1 MTLTKLLKA
10 AIPAAILSAGLAG
23 CAGMPGSN
31 ANVAGNCTNIP
42 GAIIGGIAGGAVG
55 SQVGSGRGRDVAIAG
70 GAATGAVIGSN
81 VGGC

>member
-1 MTLTKLLKA
+1 MTLTTLLKA
-10 AIPAAILSAGLAG
+10 AIPAVILSAGLAG
-23 CAGMPGSN
+23 CAGMPGSH

-42 GAIIGGIAGGAVG
+42 GAVIGGLAGGAVG

>member
-1 MTLTKLLKA
+1 MTLTTLFKA
-10 AIPAAILSAGLAG
+10 VIPAAILSMGLAG
-23 CAGMPGSN
+23 CAGMPGSS